1 MQLDLYQ
8 VEKIVENAL
17 KEDIGSGDLTTESL
31 FLEEARGKAVII
43 FKEEGILAGL
53 PVTGIVFKKLEGGIL
68 WEEVKVDGERVG
80 RGQVVAE
87 LTGSLRA
94 ILKGERTAL
103 NFLQRLSG
111 IATLT
116 ARFVEAVADFPVKIM
131 DTRKTAPGL
140 RVLDKY
146 AVRVGGGLNH
156 RFGLYDGV
164 IIKENHVRAVGGI
177 SKAVESVKKNIP
189 SGIKIKIEV
198 ETSTL
203 DEVREAL
210 HAQADII
217 MLDNMPLDMVKE
229 AVSIIG
235 GRALVEVSGG
245 VTLEKVR
252 DIAATGVDFI
262 SVGTLTHSPE
272 AIDISLEVV
281 Q

>member
-1 MQLDLYQ
+1 MHLDLYQ
-8 VEKIVENAL
+8 IEKIVENAL

-31 FLEEARGKAVII
+31 FSEETRRKAVII

-53 PVTGIVFKKLEGGIL
+53 PVAGMVFKKLESGIL
-68 WEEVKVDGERVG
+68 WEEIKMDGEGVE

-116 ARFVEAVADFPVKIM
+116 ARFVEAIADFPVKIL
-131 DTRKTAPGL
+131 DTRKIAPGL

-164 IIKENHVRAVGGI
+164 IIKVNHIR
-177 SKAVESVKKNIP
+177 AVESIFKAIELVRKNIP
-189 SGIKIKIEV
+189 QGIKIEV

-210 HAQADII
+210 EAQADII

-245 VTLEKVR
+245 VTLENVR
-252 DIAATGVDFI
+252 DIAATGVDFV
-262 SVGTLTHSPE
+262 SVGALTHSPK
-272 AIDISLEVV
+272 AIDVSLKVS
-281 Q
+281 

>member
-1 MQLDLYQ
+1 MHLDLYQ

-17 KEDIGSGDLTTESL
+17 REDVGSGDLTTELL
-31 FLEEARGKAVII
+31 FSEETRGKAVII
-43 FKEEGILAGL
+43 FKEEGVLAGL
-53 PVTGIVFKKLEGGIL
+53 PVVGMVFKKLDEGIL
-68 WEEVKVDGERVG
+68 WEEIKMDGERVE

-116 ARFVEAVADFPVKIM
+116 SRFVEAVADFPVKIL

-156 RFGLYDGV
+156 RLGLYDGI
-164 IIKENHVRAVGGI
+164 IIKENHIRAVESI
-177 SKAVESVKKNIP
+177 SKAVESVRKNIP
-189 SGIKIKIEV
+189 PGIKIEV

-210 HAQADII
+210 EAQADII
-217 MLDNMPLDMVKE
+217 MLDNIPLDMVKE

-245 VTLEKVR
+245 VTLENVR

-262 SVGTLTHSPE
+262 SVGALTHSPK
-272 AIDISLEVV
+272 AIDISLEIV
-281 Q
+281 